1 MRLENQRPIM
11 LNAAS
16 AIASAATM
24 SASLVTMS
32 GRPGITPSSTRERSR
47 SGVATIRIA
56 SITTVKMNIVRN
68 FRYGS
73 AKLNILLSVPAFNF
87 WCLTD

>member
-1 MRLENQRPIM
+1 M

-24 SASLVTMS
+24 AANRVTTS
-32 GRPGITPSSTRERSR
+32 GRPGTTPSSTNERNN
-47 SGVATIRIA
+47 SGVATTNIA
-56 SITTVKMNIVRN
+56 SIMTVKMKIARN

-73 AKLNILLSVPAFNF
+73 AKLNILFSVPAFNF
-87 WCLTD
+87 